1 MTLNPTE
8 NDTDVT
14 FYEAEDYCTN
24 LNGTLMHENQT
35 NDVRVTSLMYIYI
48 NSFYR
53 FRHILEHL

>member
-14 FYEAEDYCTN
+14 FYEAEDYCSQ

-35 NDVRVTSLMYIYI
+35 IDVRVQ
-48 NSFYR
+48 
-53 FRHILEHL
+53 